1 MKKMKKSVLL
11 FTLFTILCLS
21 VGVAS
26 AQDEPVTLR
35 LWAHQEA
42 NFNTGT
48 QALIDAY
55 TAEHPNVTITMETF
69 EYDLFIQT
77 LQTSLPAGD
86 NADIMALFGSWTC
99 SYADRLAPMPE
110 GLVDTSLFFDAAIGG
125 YICDD
130 QVYGLPQ
137 EFNMEYGTVLVN
149 PARFEAAGLT
159 YPPEWASYDDLV
171 ADATALAVTADD
183 GTMTVAG
190 YHFTNADAIVFG
202 FLAGILQN
210 GGSYWNEDM
219 SAFTFDTEAARTT
232 LNQMIALVEA
242 GAIDPVLFNDA
253 ANWGGNAFFTDQAA
267 ITLIGPWAVA
277 FGLNDFPDFGDF
289 GYVALPP
296 FAGSD
301 PLFAADSG
309 WGLTV
314 ASNSPN
320 VEVAW
325 DFVAFAAA
333 NADNALAWN
342 ITSGT
347 IPALRE
353 VVEDE
358 AYSAPLLEALPWL
371 EANLPLLQYGSYIGR
386 MPDRDLVFYDI
397 VYPYILDTLQGLMS
411 VDEALTFIEEDANAT
426 FN

>member
-1 MKKMKKSVLL
+1 MKRVTLLVLAVLL
-11 FTLFTILCLS
+11 LALS
-21 VGVAS
+21 FSAS
-26 AQDEPVTLR
+26 AQGDSVTLR
-35 LWAHQEA
+35 LWVHQEA

-55 TAEHPNVTITMETF
+55 TATHPNVTIEMETF

-77 LQTSLPAGD
+77 LQTALPAGD
-86 NADIMALFGSWTC
+86 NADILGLFGSWTC

-110 GLVDTSLFFDAAIGG
+110 GLVDTTLFFDAAIGG

-149 PARFEAAGLT
+149 QAQFENAGLT
-159 YPPEWASYDDLV
+159 FPPAWDSV
-171 ADATALAVTADD
+171 DALRSDAVALAQHGGD
-183 GTMTVAG
+183 GLMTVAG
-190 YHFTNADAIVFG
+190 YHFTNADAIAFG

-210 GGSYWNEDM
+210 GGDYWNTDHT
-219 SAFTFDTEAARTT
+219 AFTFNTDAARAT
-232 LNQMIALVEA
+232 LEQMKAFVDE
-242 GAIDPVLFNDA
+242 GAIDPVLFNDS
-253 ANWGGNAFFTDQAA
+253 ANWGGSAFFTEQAA

-277 FGLNDFPDFGDF
+277 FGLSDFPDFGDF
-289 GYVALPP
+289 DYVALPSYN
-296 FAGSD
+296 ASD

-309 WGLTV
+309 WGLSV
-314 ASNSPN
+314 AGNSAHAD
-320 VEVAW
+320 VAW

-333 NADNALAWN
+333 NADNALSWN

-347 IPALRE
+347 IPALRQ

-358 AYSAPLLEALPWL
+358 AMQAQLLEALPWL
-371 EANLPLLQYGSYIGR
+371 DANLPLLQYGRYIGE

-397 VYPYILDTLQGLMS
+397 LYPYILDMLQGLES
-411 VDEALTFIEEDANAT
+411 IDSTLIYIEEDANAT
-426 FN
+426 F